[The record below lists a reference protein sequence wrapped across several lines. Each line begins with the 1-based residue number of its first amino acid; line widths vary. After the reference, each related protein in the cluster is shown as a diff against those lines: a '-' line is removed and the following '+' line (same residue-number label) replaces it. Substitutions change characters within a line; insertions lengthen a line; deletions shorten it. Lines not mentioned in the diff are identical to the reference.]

1 MGVFDL
7 LKPDIEKKLENLYV
21 NIIRDIYKG
30 IPLYEIKEYEIKKM
44 VKELLKNAKR
54 VCKEQGS
61 LNLPLN
67 YGDILLEKESTDER
81 VKETLA
87 KKRKEGVRDEDIR
100 FWWNLHDLERSTVVQ
115 ADSFIRM
122 LPFPICIDKGM
133 NKYEAAAKIRKS
145 HPIYEDPNY
154 TYLTK
159 EQKSAFQ
166 FRSLTN
172 TTGEDRPLPYELKDR
187 INKYIAKTLRGNI
200 EEYKK
205 YRENYS
211 TFNALVR
218 EEIRKGNI

>member
-1 MGVFDL
+1 MGLFNF
-7 LKPDIEKKLENLYV
+7 LKPAIEKKLENLYV
-21 NIIRDIYKG
+21 NIIREFYKE
-30 IPLYEIKEYEIKKM
+30 IPLYEIKEYEIKKI
-44 VKELLKNAKR
+44 VKRLLKNAKR
-54 VCKEQGS
+54 ACKEQGS

-67 YGDILLEKESTDER
+67 FGDILLEKESTDER

-100 FWWNLHDLERSTVVQ
+100 FWWNLHDLERSMVVQ

-122 LPFPICIDKGM
+122 QPFAISIDKGM
-133 NKYEAAAKIRKS
+133 NKYEAAAKVRKI
-145 HPIYEDPNY
+145 HPIYEDPDY

-166 FRSLTN
+166 FRSLTD
-172 TTGEDRPLPYELKDR
+172 TTGDDRPLPYELKDR
-187 INKYIAKTLRGNI
+187 INKYIVKKLRGNI
-200 EEYKK
+200 EEHKRDIEK
-205 YRENYS
+205 YS